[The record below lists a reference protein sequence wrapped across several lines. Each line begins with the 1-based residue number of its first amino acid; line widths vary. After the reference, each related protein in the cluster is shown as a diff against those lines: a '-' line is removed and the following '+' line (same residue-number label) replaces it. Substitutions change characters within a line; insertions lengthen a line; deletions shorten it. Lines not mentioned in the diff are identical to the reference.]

1 MPSLCPTTTEGTTVK
16 RLDEL
21 LRQDRD
27 RDGAAHLSA
36 AGGGKA
42 KRGSAASPAPV
53 PAPAPAPHTFA
64 PAAPGCNESAVA
76 RGGDPSTPDLSPQL
90 SAPRAADA
98 APARARRRRWAGTPP
113 AHGLAAV
120 HPLAALACVA
130 ALMLAG
136 FVIANPFQVGL
147 LLLVLLLVLAFAG
160 RLRAA
165 WPYLRFALYI
175 AVFLAIINPLVSR
188 GGVTVLW
195 EMEFG
200 PFELKLTL
208 QGIYYGLGTAL
219 RLCVVV
225 AAFALYNVLLDADE
239 QLGIMSAVSFRSGLI
254 VSLATRLF
262 PVLSRDAAHIA
273 DAQRSRGVELDRG
286 RWRRRVAARL
296 PLLGALLSQSLERAM
311 DVAES
316 MEARGYGRRGRTRWR
331 RGRRWR
337 ATDIAVLALSALSL
351 IVLVVGLVT
360 GAFKYSYFPL
370 LDDPMTGFTAATWL
384 VTLALLV
391 AACLL
396 APLAR
401 ELGRQRTKAVAKATA
416 VAQMAADSAADRA
429 AAATGSTATAIR
441 PAGPPGGSPV
451 ARGSGR

>member
-1 MPSLCPTTTEGTTVK
+1 MDGPTDRTTF
-16 RLDEL
+16 
-21 LRQDRD
+21 
-27 RDGAAHLSA
+27 
-36 AGGGKA
+36 
-42 KRGSAASPAPV
+42 V
-53 PAPAPAPHTFA
+53 PAPR
-64 PAAPGCNESAVA
+64 GCNESAVA
-76 RGGDPSTPDLSPQL
+76 RGGDPSTPDVSREL
-90 SAPRAADA
+90 SAPRAHDA
-98 APARARRRRWAGTPP
+98 AAPVRARRRRWAGTPP
-113 AHGLAAV
+113 THGLAAV

-147 LLLVLLLVLAFAG
+147 LLLVLLLVLALAG
-160 RLRAA
+160 RLHAA

-195 EMEFG
+195 QMEIG

-337 ATDIAVLALSALSL
+337 AVDIAVFALSALSL
-351 IVLVVGLVT
+351 IVLVVGLVG
-360 GAFKYSYFPL
+360 GAFRYSYFPL
-370 LDDPMTGFTAATWL
+370 LDDPMTGFTAAAWL

-401 ELGRQRTKAVAKATA
+401 ELGRQRT
-416 VAQMAADSAADRA
+416 AAAARA
-429 AAATGSTATAIR
+429 AADAQLAAEARSGWTARVVGGSAA
-441 PAGPPGGSPV
+441 PAGGSAAAMGDSTTPASGGPANSPVGSPGAV
-451 ARGSGR
+451 TPRPIARGTRS